1 MSVLKK
7 ARRIRSRLLIN
18 AIFQI
23 IAAAGLA
30 AAALSVRSAPMILLI
45 TFALAVGVGYL
56 AKRTL
61 DRRAKYGP
69 QDKAERVLLGLC
81 PELEAHGFGIARRGR
96 LPEGCRDFLVVYTE
110 AGDLA
115 FVIGLAGMWPTRAS
129 VEGPQGVATE
139 LTSYG
144 IPHVPVVLA
153 AFMDGLLEQEVFGVL
168 AVTPQRLIGALE
180 DVVEEFH
187 AARNASLKAPPIPY
201 SQIQH
206 KQADPDFENAFG
218 EGTQQTYREE
228 AETW

>member
-45 TFALAVGVGYL
+45 TFALAVGVGLL

-96 LPEGCRDFLVVYTE
+96 LPEVPGLGPVRRDRLQ
-110 AGDLA
+110 A
-115 FVIGLAGMWPTRAS
+115 
-129 VEGPQGVATE
+129 
-139 LTSYG
+139 
-144 IPHVPVVLA
+144 
-153 AFMDGLLEQEVFGVL
+153 
-168 AVTPQRLIGALE
+168 TPQRL
-180 DVVEEFH
+180 VVRACRGPEL
-187 AARNASLKAPPIPY
+187 AAPHPGRAR
-201 SQIQH
+201 
-206 KQADPDFENAFG
+206 PDRRA
-218 EGTQQTYREE
+218 
-228 AETW
+228 W